1 MSGINDGSKSRINP
15 KYQKKKPTLQRLEKR
30 IENVYRNIK
39 QEIKVH
45 DSVYTVNPTRND
57 SAANNMRAL
66 TAIAQGDTD
75 ITRDGLQINVKSIQV
90 KGQIYMNL
98 GGGVTQSQSVRMII
112 FRDNNYLN
120 GTVPNP
126 SMVLESGPF
135 GTSDAPFAMR
145 NRRER
150 ERFKIIY
157 DKLFTFSNNGTNTQV
172 FNIYRR
178 VNTKTTYAD
187 ITNSAYGKNTFWLL
201 LVSGQDTSLPTANV
215 ISRVSFT
222 DS

>member
-1 MSGINDGSKSRINP
+1 MSGIQDGSKSRINP
-15 KYQKKKPTLQRLEKR
+15 KYNKKKPTLERLDKR
-30 IENVYRNIK
+30 ISNVYRNIR

-45 DSVYTVNPTRND
+45 DAIYTLNPTRND
-57 SAANNMRAL
+57 SAAANMRAL
-66 TAIAQGDTD
+66 TAIAQGDSD

-98 GGGVTQSQSVRMII
+98 GAGVTQSQSVRMLI

-120 GTVPNP
+120 ASVPTP
-126 SMVLESGPF
+126 SMLLESTPF
-135 GTSDAPFAMR
+135 GTADAPFGMR
-145 NRRER
+145 NRKER

-178 VNTKTTYAD
+178 VNAKTTFSD
-187 ITNSAYGKNTFWLL
+187 TTNSSYGKNSFWLL
-201 LVSGQDTSLPTANV
+201 MVSGQDTTLPTANV